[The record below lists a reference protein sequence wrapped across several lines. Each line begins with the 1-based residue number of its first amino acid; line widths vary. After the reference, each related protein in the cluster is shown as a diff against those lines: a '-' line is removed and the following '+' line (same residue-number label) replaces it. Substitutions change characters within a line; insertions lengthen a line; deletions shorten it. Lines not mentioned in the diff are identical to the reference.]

1 MSALKTQLEFELK
14 RFNVTQKSIEKLKP
28 FIKLTSRGYTYIGP
42 CRSGIG
48 PFAYYMTPTGQIV
61 HAWQLLGSPYSSY
74 YTTTPYTY
82 STPTT
87 TTYSPVFPPAYPF
100 TTPYATNPQDELKY
114 LQEEKRMLEQQLKDL
129 EKRLDELSKKE
140 WITEKEE

>member
-1 MSALKTQLEFELK
+1 MWWPYGWWYGRGRGFGRGFGFGRWYGYGYGYGFGRGYGWRWLWGS
-14 RFNVTQKSIEKLKP
+14 P
-28 FIKLTSRGYTYIGP
+28 FIASLTRRGYTYIGP

-74 YTTTPYTY
+74 YTTTP
-82 STPTT
+82 
-87 TTYSPVFPPAYPF
+87 VFPPAYPF
-100 TTPYATNPQDELKY
+100 TTPYTINPQDELKY

-129 EKRLDELSKKE
+129 EKRLDELSRKE
-140 WITEKEE
+140 